1 MRPGFISSAALAAA
15 ISVGAAPSPASS
27 ASSNL
32 HPLEVVLSMKGGAK
46 VQVEIK
52 NPNKETVKVLRVDS
66 FLAAGPWTKA
76 HIVVKDEPVNF
87 LGCSANLD
95 FGDLGDKHF
104 SHFSHKHSD
113 KMEINLAEVNDL
125 SMGGRFN
132 VTMSGSLPYTRG
144 KSTDIEGYIPYHSN
158 TLELIVNGHDAALA
172 RANFVRKPKIDYK
185 NCYKDREKKMLETLD
200 SCIEVA
206 EAAKLRALKDD
217 WRMQEAF
224 GTDDQAS
231 REYVAKALSYVE
243 ETCREQRK
251 HYNLHCPEL
260 YGACLPR
267 DKVVTTYLHPYSHMV
282 GYCDGF
288 FDLPAEP
295 PKCYTKGKDGW
306 ARSRIGTMVR
316 ELIRSYLSKT
326 SEAGIMRDYARELP
340 DIFTLTPEKRLKNAD
355 NCELFAAHI
364 ELDCKPVK
372 IPRGNYN
379 TPRKDGTSSG
389 ESSIDW
395 APCDLELRTKDPTT
409 EEERDCAT
417 IEVPLNYKN
426 QKSGETIDIQ
436 LIRVSATK
444 RAKGNILFNPGGP
457 SGSGVEF
464 VASEGDVLRDM
475 LDGHFNIIGF
485 DPRGTGRTI
494 PFNCTPTL
502 GSMTPSRLTGLLR
515 RDRLSQADPW
525 PKLRD
530 TEWARSGD
538 LAESC
543 LTNQGKTGSYI
554 GTAFVA
560 RDMLAIADALEKDSK
575 LWYWGTSYGT
585 VLGQTFAAMFPD
597 RVGRFL
603 LDGNL
608 LADDYYTSAWSRSP
622 IDTERA
628 LDHLLSECIEATKG
642 RRDNRLCPL
651 ADSGETSRD
660 LKHRLTK
667 VLDKWMTE
675 KTLPPDL
682 GAAADSSSDGG
693 TGLVAA
699 IKYKIFQDLYVLR
712 EWVGLAKFIAAVI
725 EEDWE
730 AVGKAIYKHFNRDRS
745 ITKADSDIP
754 LPDWDQGENS
764 FMGIQCGDSSLR
776 VEEPDELYSIMQAHL
791 ETSSFADVVVTQRLV
806 CARWKQHAA
815 ERVNTNIFRN
825 VKTSNPILFANGRY
839 DPVTPL
845 AHAWEASSRFRGS
858 RVLVYNGIGHGFME
872 HPSNCS
878 RHAIVRYFL
887 RGELP
892 EIGTVCEPDEMA
904 FEAASRLE

>member
-1 MRPGFISSAALAAA
+1 MRPGLISSAALAAA
-15 ISVGAAPSPASS
+15 ISVGAAPSSASS

-32 HPLEVVLSMKGGAK
+32 LPLELVLSMKGGAK

-125 SMGGRFN
+125 SMGGLFN

-144 KSTDIEGYIPYHSN
+144 KSKDIEGYIPYHSN

-172 RANFVRKPKIDYK
+172 RADFVRKPKIDYK

-295 PKCYTKGKDGW
+295 PKCYKKGKDGW

-326 SEAGIMRDYARELP
+326 SEAGIMQDYARELP
-340 DIFTLTPEKRLKNAD
+340 DIFTLTPERSLRNAD
-355 NCELFAAHI
+355 NYELFAAHI
-364 ELDCKPVK
+364 ELECKPVK

-379 TPRKDGTSSG
+379 TPRKNGASSG

-395 APCDLELRTKDPTT
+395 APCDLDL
-409 EEERDCAT
+409 EEDKMRKEPRDCAT
-417 IEVPLNYKN
+417 IEVPLDYKN
-426 QKSGETIDIQ
+426 PNSGETIDIQ
-436 LIRVSATK
+436 LIRARATK
-444 RAKGNILFNPGGP
+444 KAKGNILVNPGGP
-457 SGSGVEF
+457 GASGVEL
-464 VASEGDVLRDM
+464 VAYAGHILRDQ

-494 PFNCTPTL
+494 PFMCTAPW
-502 GSMTPSRLTGLLR
+502 GSMSPSGLTGLLR
-515 RDRLSQADPW
+515 RDRLSQTDPW

-530 TEWARSGD
+530 TEWTSSGD
-538 LAESC
+538 RADSC
-543 LTNQGKTGSYI
+543 LTNMGETGSYI

-560 RDMLAIADALEKDSK
+560 RDMLAIADALEKGSK

-628 LDHLLSECIEATKG
+628 LDHLLSECIEVNKG
-642 RRDNRLCPL
+642 KKDNRLCPL
-651 ADSGETSRD
+651 ADSGETSRE
-660 LKHRLTK
+660 LKQRLTK
-667 VLDKWMTE
+667 VLDEWMTE
-675 KTLPPDL
+675 ETVPPGL
-682 GAAADSSSDGG
+682 GPIPSSFLDGG

-699 IKYKIFQDLYVLR
+699 IKTKIFQDLYRLQL
-712 EWVGLAKFIAAVI
+712 WVGLAKFIAAVI

-730 AVGKAIYKHFNRDRS
+730 AVGEAIRAHPFAGSS
-745 ITKADSDIP
+745 ITKVDSAMPISV
-754 LPDWDQGENS
+754 WNEGEDS
-764 FMGIQCGDSSLR
+764 YWGIQCGDSSLR

-791 ETSSFADVVVTQRLV
+791 ETSSFADVVVTGRLV
-806 CARWKQHAA
+806 CARWKQYAA

-839 DPVTPL
+839 DPGTPL

-872 HPSNCS
+872 HPSNCT

-904 FEAASRLE
+904 FEAARRLGG